1 MALESRMENKVYNVC
16 LARVNI
22 LVLFV
27 LLGIFIRG
35 VNEIT
40 LVTLTVSSL
49 SCSGQKSSL

>member
-49 SCSGQKSSL
+49 GFSGQKSSL